1 MVGKL
6 LTRYYANAGLF
17 VLRIGIGIM
26 YIYHGAPKLAG
37 GPERWEKVG
46 MAMSHL
52 GIDFMPAFWGFMA
65 ASSEFF
71 GAVCLMLGLL
81 FRPASFFMAFTMAV
95 AATMH
100 LKSGDGLLVASHAIE
115 NCILFISLFFIG
127 PGRYAIDQKLF
138 RK

>member
-1 MVGKL
+1 MAKL
-6 LTRYYANAGLF
+6 LTKYYGNAGLL
-17 VLRIGIGIM
+17 VLRIGFGIM

-37 GPERWEKVG
+37 GPQKWERVG

-65 ASSEFF
+65 AGSEFF
-71 GAVCLMLGLL
+71 GAICLMLGLM

-100 LKSGDGLLVASHAIE
+100 IQTGDGLGGASHAIE

-127 PGRYAIDQKLF
+127 PGKYAIDEKLLS
-138 RK
+138 K